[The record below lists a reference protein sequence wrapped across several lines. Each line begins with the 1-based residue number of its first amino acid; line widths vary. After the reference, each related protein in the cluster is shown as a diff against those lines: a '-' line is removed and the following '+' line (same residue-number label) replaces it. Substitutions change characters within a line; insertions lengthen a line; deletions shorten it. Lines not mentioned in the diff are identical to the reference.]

1 MAVEVKVEELEVVVI
16 VLLPFEEL
24 VVKLVVKLVTKLV
37 AELVVK
43 LVVKLV
49 AMLVLKATDLPKEEL
64 DLIVEVVRL
73 VKLFTALV
81 ITVTIAG
88 VIEDLTKFLQ
98 N

>member
-43 LVVKLV
+43 LV
-49 AMLVLKATDLPKEEL
+49 AMLVLKLIDLPKEEL

>member
-43 LVVKLV
+43 LV
-49 AMLVLKATDLPKEEL
+49 AMLVLKLIDLPKEEL

-73 VKLFTALV
+73 IKLFTALV
-81 ITVTIAG
+81 IAVKVAG
-88 VIEDLTKFLQ
+88 AIEAKTKFLQ